1 MVSNVLYRVGRQ
13 LYRLEPNPPGATR
26 CGRCAFR
33 FTSCK
38 TGKCGIFGSHCFGI
52 YAVARRIPSGL
63 RIPSTVTIVEC
74 GP

>member
-1 MVSNVLYRVGRQ
+1 MENVLYRVGRQ

-33 FTSCK
+33 FTSN
-38 TGKCGIFGSHCFGI
+38 TRGKCGTFGI
-52 YAVARRIPSGL
+52 CTFTNSVARRIPSGL

>member
-1 MVSNVLYRVGRQ
+1 MANVLYRVGRQ

-33 FTSCK
+33 FTS
-38 TGKCGIFGSHCFGI
+38 TTHGKCASMETLCHPNK
-52 YAVARRIPSGL
+52 VARRIPSGL